1 MNKQGPAGSFSF
13 LYCASHLS
21 DPLPVHTVALPN
33 PPAMPCWPPP
43 SQKPDHDWDTPHVR
57 PYRPGFHLIS
67 AGAMYS
73 VLLWTALDVAFPKQL
88 LATASTAVR
97 EASGAVRSRAL
108 LYAATVAF
116 TAMTGAFVAG
126 ARAAAAYRGAGGAGH

>member
-1 MNKQGPAGSFSF
+1 
-13 LYCASHLS
+13 
-21 DPLPVHTVALPN
+21 
-33 PPAMPCWPPP
+33 
-43 SQKPDHDWDTPHVR
+43 
-57 PYRPGFHLIS
+57 
-67 AGAMYS
+67 MYS